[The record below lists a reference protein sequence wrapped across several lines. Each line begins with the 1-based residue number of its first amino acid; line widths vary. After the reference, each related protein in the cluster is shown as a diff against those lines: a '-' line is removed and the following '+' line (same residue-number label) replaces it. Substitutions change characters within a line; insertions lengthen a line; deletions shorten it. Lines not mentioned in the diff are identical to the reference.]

1 MITNAYE
8 KLRHEEPVNKATR
21 AARVRSLQGV
31 SANID
36 PFILFA
42 VVAVVGLLFAL
53 SH

>member
-1 MITNAYE
+1 MITNAHE
-8 KLRHEEPVNKATR
+8 ELRHEEPANEATR
-21 AARVRSLQGV
+21 AGGVRSLQGV